1 MNRIKSVI
9 TKIFSKRI
17 NILFTI
23 FLLLLTL
30 VFFIQQNKM
39 KKQMELKVQFIEQ
52 KNMLRDELDDLIDD
66 HDELLNEYGDLN
78 NQLHEK
84 DSVIQYQ
91 ISEIRNL
98 IRTQNDLAEAK
109 KKIAI
114 LKEIS
119 KKYLSNIDSL
129 LLINETLNTL
139 NDSVIRENKNIN
151 WKNYKLS
158 KQNQKLAEK
167 VSRGSILEVLDIEVD
182 ALRYRRTGKEVSTR
196 FAKKVQKI
204 RFCCTIGAN
213 LISDAEEKKVFM
225 QLIAPN
231 GEVIKGVED
240 VKVSV
245 SDSIFYCTS
254 FFTFNYNNIEI
265 NNCFE
270 WERIQQLESGDYILN
285 LIIEGKIAVRENFS
299 LR

>member
-1 MNRIKSVI
+1 MSDVYFFQIVLRFLKIMNRIKSFL

-84 DSVIQYQ
+84 DSLIQHQ

-98 IRTQNDLAEAK
+98 IRTQNDLDEAK
-109 KKIAI
+109 KKIAV

-129 LLINETLNTL
+129 LLINE
-139 NDSVIRENKNIN
+139 
-151 WKNYKLS
+151 
-158 KQNQKLAEK
+158 
-167 VSRGSILEVLDIEVD
+167 
-182 ALRYRRTGKEVSTR
+182 
-196 FAKKVQKI
+196 
-204 RFCCTIGAN
+204 N
-213 LISDAEEKKVFM
+213 LI
-225 QLIAPN
+225 L
-231 GEVIKGVED
+231 
-240 VKVSV
+240 
-245 SDSIFYCTS
+245 
-254 FFTFNYNNIEI
+254 
-265 NNCFE
+265 
-270 WERIQQLESGDYILN
+270 
-285 LIIEGKIAVRENFS
+285 
-299 LR
+299 

>member
-1 MNRIKSVI
+1 MNRIKSFI

-66 HDELLNEYGDLN
+66 HDDLLYEYGDLN
-78 NQLHEK
+78 DQLHEK
-84 DSVIQYQ
+84 DSVIQHQ

-114 LKEIS
+114 LKDIS
-119 KKYLSNIDSL
+119 RKYLSNIDSL
-129 LLINETLNTL
+129 LSLNKTLNTL

-167 VSRGSILEVLDIEVD
+167 VSRGSILEVLGIEVD
-182 ALRYRRTGKEVSTR
+182 VLRYRRTGKEVSTR
-196 FAKKVQKI
+196 FAKKGQKI

-213 LISDAEEKKVFM
+213 PISDAEEKKIFM
-225 QLIAPN
+225 QLIGPN
-231 GEVIKGVED
+231 GEVVKGIED

-245 SDSIFYCTS
+245 SDSVFYCTS
-254 FFTFNYNNIEI
+254 FFTFNYNNVEF

-270 WERIQQLESGDYILN
+270 WERIQQLESGEYILN
-285 LIIEGKIAVRENFS
+285 LIIEGKIAVREKFS